1 MHVVAAEKASTCRS
15 KGAKAGWIEKVND
28 HALPCDGPKK
38 ISQMEVEDFVSRP
51 HKAVFFLDDRGKEM
65 QEWNEQKLPKAL
77 LGYSGGRLPRRSR
90 KQKGKEEGELDE
102 GKEERRI
109 KSAIAQEVVAGIKEK
124 ASVHEDVKANAQRTA
139 ERSAKQNWDFSR
151 IEKET
156 EEDEDD
162 WEKEHQMEVQWCED
176 HKLDENLGRRRME
189 GSTLQ
194 VEIMQKAQELEVH
207 ERMTEGEE
215 VKCTKEKRKLKRMV
229 Y

>member
-1 MHVVAAEKASTCRS
+1 
-15 KGAKAGWIEKVND
+15 
-28 HALPCDGPKK
+28 
-38 ISQMEVEDFVSRP
+38 
-51 HKAVFFLDDRGKEM
+51 M

-77 LGYSGGRLPRRSR
+77 PGYSGGRLPRRSR

-102 GKEERRI
+102 GTEEGRI
-109 KSAIAQEVVAGIKEK
+109 KSEIAQEVVAGIKEK

-139 ERSAKQNWDFSR
+139 ERSAKQNWDFSH
-151 IEKET
+151 IENET

-194 VEIMQKAQELEVH
+194 VEIMQKAPELEVH